1 MTNNPHVNFAP
12 AARRTSRIRGLGPI
26 VVVGAVGLTAAT
38 ILAQSAQAQ
47 AQTQTA
53 QRSALPSSI
62 LERPERT
69 IYVSGKAAVR
79 VVPDRATI
87 TLGVVT
93 RNDNVATAQQ
103 KNEGTV
109 REVVAA
115 LLKSGVPRTGISP
128 GTFVIDE
135 TVVDDSSSSVSSSKT
150 TYGVTTQITV
160 TLIDLKKVGDALR
173 VAVDGGANRANVE
186 FGTTALRQV
195 RDQARASAI
204 KAAREK
210 GRDMAI
216 AAGIELGPVRSF
228 AEQGSSWGNRGTQN
242 SVQNLDSRIATGADA
257 AAIGNEVNL
266 FGEGPIL
273 IEAEVSVEI
282 AVK

>member
-1 MTNNPHVNFAP
+1 MTNSQHLNFTP
-12 AARRTSRIRGLGPI
+12 AARRTSRIRGLVPI
-26 VVVGAVGLTAAT
+26 VTAGAVGLAAAT
-38 ILAQSAQAQ
+38 FLAQSAQAQ
-47 AQTQTA
+47 TQTA
-53 QRSALPSSI
+53 GRSATPGSV

-109 REVVAA
+109 REVIAA
-115 LLKSGVPRTGISP
+115 LLKSGMPRAGISP

-150 TYGVTTQITV
+150 TYGVITQITV

-186 FGTTALRQV
+186 FGTTALRQA

-242 SVQNLDSRIATGADA
+242 SVQNLDGRIATGADA

-282 AVK
+282 AIK

>member
-26 VVVGAVGLTAAT
+26 VVAGAVGLTAAT
-38 ILAQSAQAQ
+38 FLAQSAQAQ
-47 AQTQTA
+47 ASE
-53 QRSALPSSI
+53 RSALPSSI
-62 LERPERT
+62 LVRPERT

-115 LLKSGVPRTGISP
+115 LLKSGVPRVGISP

-150 TYGVTTQITV
+150 TYGVITQITV

-173 VAVDGGANRANVE
+173 VAVDAGANRANVE

-242 SVQNLDSRIATGADA
+242 SVQNLDRRIATGADA
-257 AAIGNEVNL
+257 AAIGDEVNL

-282 AVK
+282 VVK

>member
-1 MTNNPHVNFAP
+1 MTNNPHVNFTP
-12 AARRTSRIRGLGPI
+12 ATRRTALIRGLAPI
-26 VVVGAVGLTAAT
+26 VVAGAVGLAAAT
-38 ILAQSAQAQ
+38 VFAQSAQ

-53 QRSALPSSI
+53 QRSASPSSI

-69 IYVSGKAAVR
+69 IYVSGRAAVR
-79 VVPDRATI
+79 VIPDRATI
-87 TLGVVT
+87 TLGIVT

-103 KNEGTV
+103 RNEGTV
-109 REVVAA
+109 REVVSA
-115 LLKSGVPRTGISP
+115 LQKSGVPRTAISP

-135 TVVDDSSSSVSSSKT
+135 TVVDDSSSTTSSSKT
-150 TYGVTTQITV
+150 TYGVTTQVTV
-160 TLIDLKKVGDALR
+160 TLTDLKKVGEALR
-173 VAVDGGANRANVE
+173 VAVDAGANRANVE

-228 AEQGSSWGNRGTQN
+228 AEQSSSWGGNGAQN
-242 SVQNLDSRIATGADA
+242 SVQNLDRRIASGADA
-257 AAIGNEVNL
+257 VAIGDEVNL

-273 IEAEVSVEI
+273 IEAEVVVEI